1 MAMRALRLSI
11 ALLSICFCSIASAQT
26 TTSNSGIARITV
38 GTQEPFDTLVWY
50 PTQAEEASWQ
60 IGPFTIPA
68 NHNATVA
75 PGQFPVV
82 LLSHGGGQT
91 GGSPLLL
98 SNLSARLAREGFI
111 VIAPFHGKTRFLP
124 RTRQVEAALE
134 AVRVDPRFKSHI
146 ASDKVGM
153 LGFSLG
159 GAVTLASAGGTP
171 NFQHLAAY
179 CATHSDDVQSC
190 NAGPGGDR
198 NAGSSTQT
206 QPPPSGLTIPRL
218 PLKGLVLLDPFA
230 VLYQRD
236 DLTAV
241 SMPVLL
247 FRPKQSRLGE
257 ENTRSLAASL
267 PQPPQLQYVPGGH
280 FIFTDICS
288 PALRA
293 EAPRVCVDAE
303 GVDRAAT
310 HADVEAEIVKFFRSI
325 L

>member
-1 MAMRALRLSI
+1 MRALRLSI
-11 ALLSICFCSIASAQT
+11 ALLSICFCSIASAQSS
-26 TTSNSGIARITV
+26 TSNAGIARITV
-38 GTQEPFDTLVWY
+38 GTQESFDTLVWY

-68 NHNATVA
+68 NQNATVA
-75 PGQFPVV
+75 PGRFPVV

-98 SNLSARLAREGFI
+98 SGLSARLAREGFI
-111 VIAPFHGKTRFLP
+111 VIAPFHGKTRFLQRP
-124 RTRQVEAALE
+124 RQVEAALE
-134 AVRVDPRFKSHI
+134 AVRTDPRFKSHI

-159 GAVTLASAGGTP
+159 GAVTLALAGGRP
-171 NFQHLAAY
+171 NFQQLAAY

-190 NAGPGGDR
+190 TAGPGGDR
-198 NAGSSTQT
+198 NASSSTQKT
-206 QPPPSGLTIPRL
+206 QPPPSGLTIPHL
-218 PLKGLVLLDPFA
+218 PLKGLALLDPFA
-230 VLYQRD
+230 VLFQRD
-236 DLTAV
+236 DLAAV
-241 SMPVLL
+241 SVPVLL
-247 FRPKQSRLGE
+247 FRPKQSRMGE

-293 EAPRVCVDAE
+293 EAPGVCVDAE

>member
-1 MAMRALRLSI
+1 MRALRLTI

-26 TTSNSGIARITV
+26 STSNAGIARIAI
-38 GTQEPFDTLVWY
+38 QAREPFDTLVWY
-50 PTQAEEASWQ
+50 PTQAEEASSQ

-68 NHNATVA
+68 NHNAAVA

-98 SNLSARLAREGFI
+98 SGLSARLAREGFI
-111 VIAPFHGKTRFLP
+111 VVAPYHGKTRFLQRP
-124 RTRQVEAALE
+124 RQVEAAFE
-134 AVRVDPRFKSHI
+134 AMTADARFKSHI
-146 ASDKVGM
+146 ASDRVGM

-159 GAVTLASAGGTP
+159 GAVTLALAGGKP
-171 NFQHLAAY
+171 NFQQLAAY

-198 NAGSSTQT
+198 NASSSTQT

-218 PLKGLVLLDPFA
+218 PLKGLALLDPFG
-230 VLYQRD
+230 VLFQRD

-241 SMPVLL
+241 SVPVLL
-247 FRPKQSRLGE
+247 FRPKQSGQGE
-257 ENTRSLAASL
+257 ENTRSLVTNL

-293 EAPRVCVDAE
+293 EAPGVCVDAK
-303 GVDRAAT
+303 GVDRAAI